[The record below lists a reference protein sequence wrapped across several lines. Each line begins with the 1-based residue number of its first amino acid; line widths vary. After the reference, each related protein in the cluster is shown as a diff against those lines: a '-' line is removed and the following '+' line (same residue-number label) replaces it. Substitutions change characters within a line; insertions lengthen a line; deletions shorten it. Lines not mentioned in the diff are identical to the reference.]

1 MFNTAITRAK
11 SLIVCAGNPFLL
23 MKVEKCTEQ
32 VDHENSFWKDYLRR
46 CLITKSLKIPQKIPE
61 SIKGRDKLQH
71 MLFSE
76 ESKSYANSNSEVTKA
91 DDSIIKRL
99 EDFVSKRHNY
109 NDCKFKIREQQK
121 ESQNWELIE
130 SKKPAPH
137 HRRKHDASI
146 SGKEF
151 ICLLQIQSPRDAVA
165 IPQQSPR
172 QDSIII
178 NGYGSRIGAF
188 DGDIVTVC
196 VLGSDEN
203 GQRYGKVV
211 GVREFQHPTKYIC
224 KADLNN
230 CINFFPIDRRVP
242 SIVNLPKVSRSILER
257 NPREFSELQKDYI
270 SVFEESSL
278 NIDEDLSLRIKELIP
293 FEMASSVLFV
303 VKILSWSPNFR
314 KPLGAVVAVIPRTNN
329 LFINE
334 KLLLVAH
341 DIQHNQSMP
350 SIEELIKDEQV
361 EDRHLKTYSNGI
373 TIDPSDA
380 INFDDA
386 LAIVPGESEDTLELT
401 VFITDVAH
409 YIPKDSKLDCIAK
422 SRGTSVYPGQIKH
435 TGPCT
440 ALHMLPHKLATQK
453 LSLCGDNS
461 RHVIAITASV
471 KVSNGEVIEVKRGTP
486 SEALLKNSINLTY
499 NSSQCIMNGNKL
511 TDVNL
516 QQLVK
521 KFNSSSASQL
531 PLNETL
537 TLLFKV
543 AMKIRIDRLAD
554 AAFNYKLSCDADE
567 KDWQSHLMVEELMIW
582 ANRQVAEYMIQE
594 CPETAIIR
602 SQFPP
607 LEKEVNDLREAYK
620 QILPF
625 SLCYKSLYSAEE
637 LEAVA
642 DQCGGL
648 ILSSRILERLSSA
661 YRNNDLMTIVRI
673 LSREMNFSQLAMIEG
688 AVNSISQSAQ
698 YACAKSLIAHDND
711 SASDKH
717 FGLKCRYTH
726 FSSPIRRYF
735 DIVVQRIVKALI
747 GQKDMPYNSSE
758 LQKLCQLLDL
768 KIKNSNRYSRDIDRA
783 LIASQLEDEGMEEVT
798 AYVACSLQKKHK
810 LHLCFPSSHFSDF
823 MNRDDTSFDVSE
835 LNYHKREE
843 KDITWQ
849 LVVVPLSSGPPL
861 CLTQLCNPGGASLN
875 VKFFP
880 KINEE
885 SDARNLKTWSK
896 EFKET
901 TKLVRLESWGLAQK
915 FVKNPTQENL
925 KKFMQKLNYQTVAAA
940 PLHLPDRINE
950 SPLIQYTVKKEFGE
964 GSPVK
969 VWISKSFRN
978 PISSPGLGLIEVAP
992 TVTICLQHMQNPA
1005 MCFSNTNL
1013 VSSKSQYK
1021 SKAEYVDLWSKA
1033 LLAEACHDG
1042 VNTRKVIIL
1051 KDASLSW
1058 PKLVRRDTSIDEI
1071 CFEPEG
1077 DLSLTICL
1085 DKYDM
1090 MDIVGIR
1097 SGDLVCA
1104 RYEIRDSE
1112 GEVRREIYHFCVSRV
1127 QKPEKGHQGIVRR
1140 NEASKNRSKI
1150 EKVEDPTKKNDLII
1164 YLHSYG
1170 EHGCIVSDKMRQ
1182 KFLKSNPIP
1191 PCELQIMNIP
1201 RSTKLVSYKCNMS

>member
-23 MKVEKCTEQ
+23 MKVEKCMEQ
-32 VDHENSFWKDYLRR
+32 VDLKKSFWKNYLRR
-46 CLITKSLKIPQKIPE
+46 CLITKSLKIAQEILE
-61 SIKGRDKLQH
+61 SKNGREKLQQ

-76 ESKSYANSNSEVTKA
+76 ESKSYANQTSEVTKA
-91 DDSIIKRL
+91 NDSIIKRL
-99 EDFVSKRHNY
+99 EDFVSERHNIK
-109 NDCKFKIREQQK
+109 NCKLKIIEQQK
-121 ESQNWELIE
+121 ESQNWKIDE
-130 SKKPAPH
+130 SENLANAP
-137 HRRKHDASI
+137 HRRKRNDASI
-146 SGKEF
+146 SGRE
-151 ICLLQIQSPRDAVA
+151 ISVCLLQIRGPRDVVA
-165 IPQQSPR
+165 IPQQSSR

-178 NGYGSRIGAF
+178 NGYGNRIGAF
-188 DGDIVTVC
+188 DGDIVRVS

-203 GQRYGKVV
+203 GQKYGKVV
-211 GVREFQHPTKYIC
+211 GVKEFQHPTKYIC
-224 KADLNN
+224 KADPNN

-257 NPREFSELQKDYI
+257 NPKEFGELQKDYI

-293 FEMASSVLFV
+293 FEMAPSVLFV
-303 VKILSWSPNFR
+303 VKIFTWSPKFR
-314 KPLGAVVAVIPRTNN
+314 KPLGAVVAVLPHTNN

-341 DIQHNQSMP
+341 DIQHNQTVP
-350 SIEELIKDEQV
+350 PIEELIKDKHV
-361 EDRHLKTYSNGI
+361 VSAEDKHLKTYTNGI

-386 LAIVPGESEDTLELT
+386 LAIVPGKSADTFELT

-409 YIPKDSKLDCIAK
+409 YIPKDSKLDDIAK

-435 TGPCT
+435 NSPCT
-440 ALHMLPHKLATQK
+440 ALHMLPPELAKEK

-461 RHVIAITASV
+461 RRVIAITASV
-471 KVSNGEVIEVKRGTP
+471 RVTDNDEVIEVKEGTP

-499 NSSQCIMNGNKL
+499 NSSQCIMNGTIAAK
-511 TDVNL
+511 DE
-516 QQLVK
+516 QLVK
-521 KFNSSSASQL
+521 KFKSSSRL

-543 AMKIRIDRLAD
+543 AMKIRINRLAD
-554 AAFNYKLSCDADE
+554 AAFNYKLSCDTDE
-567 KDWQSHLMVEELMIW
+567 RDWQSHLMVEELMIW

-594 CPETAIIR
+594 SLDTAIVR
-602 SQFPP
+602 TQLPP
-607 LEKEVNDLREAYK
+607 LVKELNDLCENYK

-637 LEAVA
+637 LEAISD

-648 ILSSRILERLSSA
+648 VLSSQILKTLSSA
-661 YRNNDLMTIVRI
+661 FRKNDLNGIVRI

-688 AVNSISQSAQ
+688 AVNSISRSAQ
-698 YACAKSLIAHDND
+698 YACAKSLTARD
-711 SASDKH
+711 SEH
-717 FGLKCRYTH
+717 FSLKCRYTH

-747 GQKDMPYNSSE
+747 GKKDMPYTSPE

-768 KIKNSNRYSRDIDRA
+768 KIKNSNRYCKDIDRA
-783 LIASQLEDEGMEEVT
+783 LIASELEDEGMEEVT

-810 LHLCFPSSHFSDF
+810 LHLCFPSSHFGDF

-835 LNYHKREE
+835 LNYHKPEE
-843 KDITWQ
+843 KVISWEV
-849 LVVVPLSSGPPL
+849 VVVPLSSNPPL
-861 CLTQLCNPGGASLN
+861 SLAHLCNPGEALPN

-880 KINEE
+880 KINKE
-885 SDARNLKTWSK
+885 SDERHLETCSIK
-896 EFKET
+896 FKET
-901 TKLVRLESWGLAQK
+901 SKLVDLETWRLAQQ
-915 FVKNPTQENL
+915 FVKNQTRENL
-925 KKFMQKLNYQTVAAA
+925 NKFMDKLNYQSEQATA
-940 PLHLPDRINE
+940 PPLPDQINE

-964 GSPVK
+964 CSPVK
-969 VWISKSFRN
+969 VWISKSLRN
-978 PISSPGLGLIEVAP
+978 PISSPGLSLIEVAP
-992 TVTICLQHMQNPA
+992 TVRVCLQHMQNPA

-1013 VSSKSQYK
+1013 MSSRSQYK
-1021 SKAEYVDLWSKA
+1021 SVDEYVDLWSKA

-1051 KDASLSW
+1051 KDASLNW

-1071 CFEPEG
+1071 CFKPKG

-1090 MDIVGIR
+1090 MDLLSIR

-1112 GEVRREIYHFCVSRV
+1112 GKVRREIYHFCVSKAQMV
-1127 QKPEKGHQGIVRR
+1127 VDENQKEKMKYAKKDELTILLCSY
-1140 NEASKNRSKI
+1140 SKYGCKVS
-1150 EKVEDPTKKNDLII
+1150 EK
-1164 YLHSYG
+1164 
-1170 EHGCIVSDKMRQ
+1170 MQ
-1182 KFLKSNPIP
+1182 KLLKSNP
-1191 PCELQIMNIP
+1191 PCELQVMKIP
-1201 RSTKLVSYKCNMS
+1201 VSYKLVYSIITPFE